1 MKNRG
6 RWEIMTIIQAKVT
19 KKKHKKVFQKDRQ
32 ALIVTCS
39 AGVGRLLLLSRFS
52 HVEKNSKI
60 PVTQVENQEGKV
72 GVKSA
77 TTDIFSWRIQENNAD
92 LWICVPLRLEEEKL
106 QNLCADGDVMG
117 ASMFVSGNIISVRG
131 FHSSLSPV

>member
-1 MKNRG
+1 MNSALRKMILKNRG

-77 TTDIFSWRIQENNAD
+77 TTDIGMHVSFKIMVFSGYME
-92 LWICVPLRLEEEKL
+92 LLL
-106 QNLCADGDVMG
+106 
-117 ASMFVSGNIISVRG
+117 
-131 FHSSLSPV
+131 